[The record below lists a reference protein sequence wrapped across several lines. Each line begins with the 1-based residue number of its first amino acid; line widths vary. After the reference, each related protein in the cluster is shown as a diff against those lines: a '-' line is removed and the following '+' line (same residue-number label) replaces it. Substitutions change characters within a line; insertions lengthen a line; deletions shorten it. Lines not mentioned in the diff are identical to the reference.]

1 MIRFVARTT
10 ATSGKSFSMTI
21 SPELLSRAIDPPRL
35 FSPVIPECLI
45 RSTPEEFQVDE
56 IPAYQPTGKG
66 EHGYLWIEK
75 RGLTSPELIH
85 RIIKNLGVPAKEI
98 GVAGQKDRHAVT
110 RQFVS
115 IPKRFTEHAAKLNDE
130 NIKVLLVTAH
140 QNKLKTGHLRGNKFC
155 LILRNPE
162 GVFTA
167 ADAQAV
173 HDRLQTLA
181 TEGIA
186 NYFGTQRFGHHGN
199 TLVDGLSLLK
209 GTLPNDHWPENKT
222 RTMRRLVLSAV
233 QSGIF
238 NLVVAQRVDDATL
251 RTPLPGEVVI
261 RRQGTKPYIFPVDGP
276 TENVIPAGPM
286 PGPEMLL
293 ATGSVAD
300 LERDIMSSLRLSPK
314 DFQKY
319 SRLTSGI
326 RRKMIEFPEEAAAQL
341 TNDGGI
347 QATFSLSSGTYA
359 TVVLREIIGD
369 VKDSGTLYEQT
380 GATAD
385 DDGDDE

>member
-1 MIRFVARTT
+1 
-10 ATSGKSFSMTI
+10 MTI
-21 SPELLSRAIDPPRL
+21 SPELLSRVIDPPKL
-35 FSPVIPECLI
+35 FSPVISECII
-45 RSTPEEFQVDE
+45 RSTPDDFQVDE
-56 IPAYQPTGKG
+56 IPAYQPAGKG

-85 RIIKNLGVPAKEI
+85 RIVRNLGVPPKDI
-98 GVAGQKDRHAVT
+98 GLAGQKDRHAVT

-115 IPKRFTEHAAKLNDE
+115 IPKRFAEHASKLNDD
-130 NIKVLLVTAH
+130 NIRVLLVTAH
-140 QNKLKTGHLRGNKFC
+140 PNKLKTGHLRGNKFS
-155 LILRNPE
+155 LTLRSPS
-162 GVFTA
+162 GAFTA
-167 ADAQAV
+167 EDALAV
-173 HDRLQTLA
+173 QERLQTLS
-181 TEGIA
+181 TDGIA

-238 NLVVAQRVDDATL
+238 NLVVAQRVDNGTL
-251 RTPLPGEVVI
+251 RTPQPGEVVI

-276 TENVIPAGPM
+276 TEDVIPAGPM

-293 ATGSVAD
+293 ATESAAD
-300 LERDIMSSLRLSPK
+300 MEREIMSSLRLSPK

-326 RRKMIEFPEEAAAQL
+326 RRKMIEFPTEVDARITEGSA
-341 TNDGGI
+341 I

-359 TVVLREIIGD
+359 TVVLREVFGT
-369 VKDSGTLYEQT
+369 VKDSGTLFEQT
-380 GATAD
+380 NAAS
-385 DDGDDE
+385 DDGDDD

>member
-1 MIRFVARTT
+1 
-10 ATSGKSFSMTI
+10 MTI
-21 SPELLSRAIDPPRL
+21 SPELLSRVINPPRL
-35 FSPVIPECLI
+35 FTPVIPECLI

-56 IPAYQPTGKG
+56 IPAYQPTGTG

-85 RIIKNLGVPAKEI
+85 RIVKNLGVPAKEV

-115 IPKRFTEHAAKLNDE
+115 IPKRFLEHATKLNDD
-130 NIKVLLVTAH
+130 NIKVLLATAH

-155 LILRNPE
+155 LILRSPN
-162 GVFTA
+162 GAFTT

-173 HDRLQTLA
+173 HERLQKLA
-181 TEGIA
+181 AEGMA
-186 NYFGTQRFGHHGN
+186 NYFGTQRFGHNGN
-199 TLVDGLSLLK
+199 TMVDGLSLLK
-209 GTLPNDHWPENKT
+209 GTLPNDHWPESKT

-238 NLVVAQRVDDATL
+238 NLVVAQRVDDGTL
-251 RTPLPGEVVI
+251 RTPQSGEVVI
-261 RRQGTKPYIFPVDGP
+261 RRQGTKPYLFPADGP

-286 PGPEMLL
+286 PGPEMLV
-293 ATGSVAD
+293 ATGAVGDREREFMSV
-300 LERDIMSSLRLSPK
+300 LRLSPK
-314 DFQKY
+314 DFEKY

-326 RRKMIEFPEEAAAQL
+326 RRKMVEFPADADAQL
-341 TNDGGI
+341 TADGAI

-359 TVVLREIIGD
+359 TVVLREIVGE
-369 VKDSGTLYEQT
+369 VKDCGTLFEQT
-380 GATAD
+380 CGAVAD
-385 DDGDDE
+385 DSDDE